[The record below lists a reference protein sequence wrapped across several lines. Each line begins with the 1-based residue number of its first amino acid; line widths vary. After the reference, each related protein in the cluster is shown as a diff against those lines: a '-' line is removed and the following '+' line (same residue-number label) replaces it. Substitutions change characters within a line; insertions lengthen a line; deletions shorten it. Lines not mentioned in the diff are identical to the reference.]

1 MMYHFMLGL
10 RGCSAASPVPSGGSA
25 DAIPAVV
32 LASFLI
38 SSTIF
43 VRPISSAGTSFP
55 LRCAS
60 AEELQQVAEAE
71 LNQFVDDFKECSKD
85 EDCDHHHRRGCLNF
99 LATGVVDLLHL
110 T

>member
-43 VRPISSAGTSFP
+43 VRPISSAGTSFS

-60 AEELQQVAEAE
+60 AEEIQQGAEAE
-71 LNQFVDDFKECSKD
+71 INQFVDDFTELRQKAEC
-85 EDCDHHHRRGCLNF
+85 CYLHPPGCLDF
-99 LATGVVDLLHL
+99 
-110 T
+110 